1 MVLPRVTRP
10 QARWVVIDG
19 KTGHPEPHPHVIG
32 LLIPA
37 IARLDTTWPAERLS
51 HQADTPRCANP
62 RSDVINASELPPALT
77 VERAAELL
85 GISRRSAYRAAA
97 AGQLPSLR
105 LGRRL
110 LIPTG
115 QLLDLLGITQQQ
127 APVKEAV

>member
-1 MVLPRVTRP
+1 M
-10 QARWVVIDG
+10 
-19 KTGHPEPHPHVIG
+19 
-32 LLIPA
+32 
-37 IARLDTTWPAERLS
+37 
-51 HQADTPRCANP
+51 
-62 RSDVINASELPPALT
+62 INASQLPPALT
-77 VERAAELL
+77 VEHAAELL

-115 QLLDLLGITQQQ
+115 QLLDLLGINQQQ

>member
-1 MVLPRVTRP
+1 M
-10 QARWVVIDG
+10 
-19 KTGHPEPHPHVIG
+19 
-32 LLIPA
+32 
-37 IARLDTTWPAERLS
+37 
-51 HQADTPRCANP
+51 
-62 RSDVINASELPPALT
+62 INASELPPALT

-115 QLLDLLGITQQQ
+115 QLLDLLGIAQQQ

>member
-1 MVLPRVTRP
+1 
-10 QARWVVIDG
+10 
-19 KTGHPEPHPHVIG
+19 
-32 LLIPA
+32 
-37 IARLDTTWPAERLS
+37 
-51 HQADTPRCANP
+51 
-62 RSDVINASELPPALT
+62 VINASDLPPALT

-115 QLLDLLGITQQQ
+115 QLLDLLGIAQQQ

>member
-1 MVLPRVTRP
+1 M
-10 QARWVVIDG
+10 
-19 KTGHPEPHPHVIG
+19 
-32 LLIPA
+32 
-37 IARLDTTWPAERLS
+37 
-51 HQADTPRCANP
+51 
-62 RSDVINASELPPALT
+62 INASDLPPALT

-115 QLLDLLGITQQQ
+115 QLLDLLGIAQQQ

>member
-1 MVLPRVTRP
+1 
-10 QARWVVIDG
+10 
-19 KTGHPEPHPHVIG
+19 
-32 LLIPA
+32 
-37 IARLDTTWPAERLS
+37 
-51 HQADTPRCANP
+51 
-62 RSDVINASELPPALT
+62 VINASQLPPALT
-77 VERAAELL
+77 VEHAAELL

-115 QLLDLLGITQQQ
+115 QLLDLLGINQQQ